1 MEGGFSRALLLRK
14 EDGSEIVAKIPFPIA
29 GPPKYT
35 TASEVAVLKY
45 LNKYTQVLVPKVSA
59 WDADPSNPVGAEYI
73 IMEKALGVQL
83 YNVWDDLN
91 DLDRLRLLRQLAI
104 FESEMTKIRLPA
116 SGSLYLSKSMA
127 ENDAHVSL
135 DQEMDPSGEFCIGP
149 SCERGWHVPDE
160 SASLS
165 PHFNRGPWPD
175 LSSFGTALVDR
186 ELAILRNRSFNA
198 TSGSPRGTLDEQIDA
213 LNMTREVMSR
223 LHERTLV
230 SKVSNPVLWHTDL
243 HMGNIYVSGQNPPQI
258 SSIIDWQSIVVSPLF
273 LQARFPEFL
282 TVDEDYQLGTMEL
295 PPPPP
300 DLDKMDAGDKRLS
313 EFKYEQAKATKPYE
327 LNCAAQNTMAWK
339 ALKLPAFL
347 RELFTRCAEVS
358 EEGEIPLRACLIEV
372 AAVWNR
378 IGFKDECPLNFS
390 EEDLQKHEQQFEEY
404 SNYHNVHELARE
416 IISTD
421 FEGWINPRLDFSAKQ
436 QQNQGLL
443 KEFVRRSSEFGM
455 TPEKMR
461 SIWPYLDRS

>member
-1 MEGGFSRALLLRK
+1 
-14 EDGSEIVAKIPFPIA
+14 
-29 GPPKYT
+29 
-35 TASEVAVLKY
+35 
-45 LNKYTQVLVPKVSA
+45 
-59 WDADPSNPVGAEYI
+59 
-73 IMEKALGVQL
+73 
-83 YNVWDDLN
+83 
-91 DLDRLRLLRQLAI
+91 
-104 FESEMTKIRLPA
+104 
-116 SGSLYLSKSMA
+116 
-127 ENDAHVSL
+127 
-135 DQEMDPSGEFCIGP
+135 
-149 SCERGWHVPDE
+149 
-160 SASLS
+160 
-165 PHFNRGPWPD
+165 
-175 LSSFGTALVDR
+175 
-186 ELAILRNRSFNA
+186 
-198 TSGSPRGTLDEQIDA
+198 
-213 LNMTREVMSR
+213 MTREVMSR

-230 SKVSNPVLWHTDL
+230 SKVPNPVLWHTDL
-243 HMGNIYVSGQNPPQI
+243 HMGNIYVSGQNSPQI
-258 SSIIDWQSIVVSPLF
+258 TSIIDCQSIVVSPLF

-300 DLDKMDAGDKRLS
+300 DLDKMDAGDKRLA
-313 EFKYEQAKATKPYE
+313 EFKYEQAKATKTYE
-327 LNCAAQNTMAWK
+327 MNCAAQNTMAWK

-404 SNYHNVHELARE
+404 SNYHKVYELARG

-436 QQNQGLL
+436 QQDQELL
-443 KEFVRRSSEFGM
+443 EEFVRRSSEFGM

>member
-1 MEGGFSRALLLRK
+1 MEGGFSKGLLLRK

-45 LNKYTQVLVPKVSA
+45 LPKVLA
-59 WDADPSNPVGAEYI
+59 WNADRSNPVGAEYI
-73 IMEKALGVQL
+73 IMEMAPGVQL
-83 YNVWDDLN
+83 FNVWDDLN
-91 DLDRLRLLRQLAI
+91 DLHQLCLLRQLAR
-104 FESEMTKIRLPA
+104 FEGEMTKIRLPA
-116 SGSLYLSKSMA
+116 NGSLYLSESMA

-135 DQEMDPSGEFCIGP
+135 NREMDPSGEFCIGP

-160 SASLS
+160 SANLS
-165 PHFNRGPWPD
+165 RHFNRGPY
-175 LSSFGTALVDR
+175 LSSFGTALADR
-186 ELAILRNRSFNA
+186 ELAILRNRSSNA
-198 TSGSPRGTLDEQIDA
+198 TSGSPRGILDEQIDV

-243 HMGNIYVSGQNPPQI
+243 HMGNIYVLGQDPPQI
-258 SSIIDWQSIVVSPLF
+258 TSIIDWQSIVVSPLF

-282 TVDEDYQLGTMEL
+282 TVDEDYELGTMEL
-295 PPPPP
+295 PPPPL
-300 DLDKMDAGDKRLS
+300 DLDKMDAGDKRLA
-313 EFKYEQAKATKPYE
+313 EYKYEQAKATKTYE
-327 LNCAAQNTMAWK
+327 MNCAAQNTTAWK

-347 RELFTRCAEVS
+347 RELFTRCAEAS

-378 IGFKDECPLNFS
+378 ISFKGECPLNFS
-390 EEDLQKHEQQFEEY
+390 EDDLQKHEQQG
-404 SNYHNVHELARE
+404 
-416 IISTD
+416 IIGTD

-436 QQNQGLL
+436 QQNQELL
-443 KEFVRRSSEFGM
+443 EEFVRRSSEFGM